1 MAKLH
6 SIETMGLVDGPGIRT
21 VFFLSGC
28 PLRCVFCHNPDTQSP
43 NYGRDITIEEIVD
56 RAKRMKPYYKNT
68 GGVTISGGEPMNDG
82 KFLVDLIDAL
92 HKENIHVT
100 VDTSGIGDSKYYEE
114 IAQKADLFLLDI
126 KHYDPEKFERI
137 TKAKQD
143 LLVKFM
149 YQISKTNTRV
159 WIRHVMMPQVTDTR
173 EDMERLVEF
182 IKPLKINIDKVEI
195 LPYHTLGV
203 EKYKKLNRDYPLKDM
218 PQMNK
223 QKAKELENY
232 ANFMLKSS

>member
-1 MAKLH
+1 
-6 SIETMGLVDGPGIRT
+6 
-21 VFFLSGC
+21 
-28 PLRCVFCHNPDTQSP
+28 
-43 NYGRDITIEEIVD
+43 
-56 RAKRMKPYYKNT
+56 MKPYYKNT

-100 VDTSGIGDSKYYEE
+100 VDTSGIGDNKYYEE

-182 IKPLKINIDKVEI
+182 IKPLKKNIDKIEI